1 METRQARGLVNL
13 IAGIMLPMDPEARGT
28 LREGREPRTK
38 GNAQA
43 ATVG

>member
-1 METRQARGLVNL
+1 MDL
-13 IAGIMLPMDPEARGT
+13 IASIMLPMGQEARGT

-43 ATVG
+43 ATVGYPRW